1 MDAQHIETYFRLVGM
16 RLQAQG
22 RHGEIVIVGGA
33 AMVLKVQNRPST
45 RDVDAYFLNEKAAIQ
60 EAAEAVAR
68 EQDLPSDWLNEAMK
82 GFLVSEPPLELWRD
96 YPGLRVY
103 LVSPAYLVAMKA
115 MGGRP
120 QDDQDLEALI
130 RYLGLTSAEQA
141 FAIIEQF
148 VPERLRTPRMR
159 YYLLGLFEE
168 EE

>member
-1 MDAQHIETYFRLVGM
+1 
-16 RLQAQG
+16 
-22 RHGEIVIVGGA
+22 
-33 AMVLKVQNRPST
+33 
-45 RDVDAYFLNEKAAIQ
+45 
-60 EAAEAVAR
+60 
-68 EQDLPSDWLNEAMK
+68 MK

-103 LVSPAYLVAMKA
+103 LVTPEYLLAMKA

-141 FAIIEQF
+141 IAIIERF

-159 YYLLGLFEE
+159 YYLEGLFEE
-168 EE
+168 E